1 MSINGTQ
8 DHTSRLILRHVL
20 RHVLRFAHAVES
32 LTTRPLALY
41 GSAVLRIGYGL
52 AFLAYL
58 VREFPNREELWGPTA
73 AWTPAMA
80 HQYAQTMDW
89 YGWTKSWYTLLATT
103 DDVRFQ
109 LSYDFALLVC
119 LAMVLGFRTRLTA
132 VLFLLVVTAF
142 TGRDAFLGDGGDNVM
157 TLMAIYLAFLASGRC
172 LSLDGWRRA
181 KRAAAASAAAHDP
194 VPRPVVGV
202 RAELGELRRRAVN
215 VMHNAGVFV
224 VGFQMC
230 VIYGAAGL
238 WKAQGHL
245 WQNGTAMYYVLH
257 IDWFQPWPGLSGLVA
272 GNSIGICAIA
282 YVTVFMQIGFPFAI
296 FTKRLKYVVL
306 VVLLGMHIG
315 IAVLLGLPVFSLV
328 MVVGD
333 SVFLPD
339 AFWRAA
345 GDRVRVLVAAR
356 RTGRA
361 APATAPE
368 IRPARPKIGSVLE
381 H

>member
-1 MSINGTQ
+1 VS
-8 DHTSRLILRHVL
+8 SYVL
-20 RHVLRFAHAVES
+20 RIVRALES

-58 VREFPNREELWGPTA
+58 VREFPNREELWGPSA

-80 HQYAQTMDW
+80 HQYVQTVDW
-89 YGWTKSWYTLLATT
+89 FGWVKSWYTLLATT

-109 LSYDFALLVC
+109 LSYDLALLVC
-119 LAMVLGFRTRLTA
+119 VAMVLGFRTRFTA
-132 VLFLLVVTAF
+132 CCFLVVVIAF
-142 TGRDAFLGDGGDNVM
+142 TGRDVFLGDGGDNVM
-157 TLMAIYLAFLASGRC
+157 TLMAIYLAFLASGRR
-172 LSLDGWRRA
+172 LSLDGRRRA
-181 KRAAAASAAAHDP
+181 RRAANTAAAGATAAGSRAP
-194 VPRPVVGV
+194 AARPAARPATGL
-202 RAELGELRRRAVN
+202 RAELGELRRRAVT
-215 VMHNAGVFV
+215 VAHNAAVFT

-238 WKAQGHL
+238 WKAQGQL

-257 IDWFQPWPGLSGLVA
+257 IDWFRPWPGLSGLVA
-272 GNSIGICAIA
+272 GNSIAICVIA

-296 FTKRLKYVVL
+296 FTKRLKYAVL
-306 VVLLGMHIG
+306 VVLLGMHLG
-315 IAVLLGLPVFSLV
+315 IALLLGLPVFSLV
-328 MVVGD
+328 MIVGD

-345 GDRVRVLVAAR
+345 GQRALGLVAALRARRIRAPR
-356 RTGRA
+356 RTRRIRRT
-361 APATAPE
+361 APA
-368 IRPARPKIGSVLE
+368 GSVLE